1 MVIKNQWLSAEI
13 SEYGAE
19 LRSLKAADG
28 LEYLWQ
34 GDPAYWEDRSPVLFP
49 WVGRLM
55 DGRYRY
61 RGRIYEMGLHGF
73 AWKSTFTCRESREDS
88 VTLELESTPET
99 KRQYPFDFRFSVTY
113 TLQEKTLEVTFAVTN
128 TGSHTMYFAWGGHPG
143 FHVPLVDGE
152 TMADYTLEFSHPC
165 HPERVLLSDNVLP
178 TGQTVPF
185 PLQEDRWLQP
195 EHRLFDHFV
204 VCLTH
209 MAKAL
214 TLKSRKSSRGVRV
227 SYPDMPYLGL
237 WHVAKTDAPF
247 LCIEP
252 WSSLPGRESIEEDLS
267 CRSDLLTAAPGET
280 RKSTWSVQIDPEL

>member
-34 GDPAYWEDRSPVLFP
+34 GDPAYWEDRAPVLFP

-61 RGRIYEMGLHGF
+61 RGETYEMGLHGF
-73 AWKSTFTCRESREDS
+73 AWKSNFTYWEQREDS
-88 VTLELESTPET
+88 VTLVLESDPET

-113 TLQEKTLEVTFAVTN
+113 TLREKTLEVTFAATN
-128 TGSHTMYFAWGGHPG
+128 TGSRTMYFAWGGHPG
-143 FHVPLVDGE
+143 FNVPLAEGE
-152 TMADYTLEFSHPC
+152 TMADYSLTFSHPC

-204 VCLTH
+204 VFLAH
-209 MAKAL
+209 GAREA
-214 TLKSRKSSRGVRV
+214 TLRSRKSGRGVRV

-237 WHVAKTDAPF
+237 WHVAKSEAPF
-247 LCIEP
+247 LCLEP
-252 WSSLPGRESIEEDLS
+252 SSSLPGREGILEDLS
-267 CRSDLLTAAPGET
+267 CRSDLLSVAPGKT
-280 RKSTWSVQIDPEL
+280 KQTSWSIDIF